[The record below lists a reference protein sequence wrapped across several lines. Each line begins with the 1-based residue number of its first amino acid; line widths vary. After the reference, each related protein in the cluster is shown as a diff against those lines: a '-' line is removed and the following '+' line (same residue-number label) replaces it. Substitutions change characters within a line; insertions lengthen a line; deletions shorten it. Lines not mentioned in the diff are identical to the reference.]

1 MALAMLRFTA
11 RLSRKNC
18 PRFSKSDPAVKVTG
32 GTFHGWSRIY
42 PRGADAQAAAI
53 DNVTLFSR

>member
-1 MALAMLRFTA
+1 MLRFTA